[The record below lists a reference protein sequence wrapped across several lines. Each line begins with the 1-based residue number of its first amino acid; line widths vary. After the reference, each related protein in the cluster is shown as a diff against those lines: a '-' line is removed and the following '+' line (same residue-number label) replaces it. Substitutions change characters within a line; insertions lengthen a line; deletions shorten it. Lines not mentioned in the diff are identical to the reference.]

1 MDNNRIVRAITSV
14 TCVMLLVKL
23 LGMVRNILQA
33 RQFGAGAD
41 VDVFT
46 LANNY
51 SVSLFTTICYAL
63 CIAAIPIFSQKL
75 LESRQSCYETADTF
89 ISNTL
94 ILSLLVLG
102 GLLLLGATGAA
113 KLFLGEQAQGELF
126 RFCFLVLLPTL
137 PIIMLTYLLL
147 ALFQPMGHFNL
158 QGSLSL
164 LYNAALCVALVA
176 GGEKLSLKTFTVLT
190 SVCWLFQL
198 AMVLPCIKKE
208 QYHFHFRPNLRQRS
222 YWPFLRTG
230 MLTMYNSAVFLL
242 CYLINAHFATA
253 APTGTVASYFYADRL
268 YEPLA
273 TALIYSVSIVLF
285 PSFSQKYTQM
295 EHREYRQY
303 VVYILKNA
311 LLFLLPVSLL
321 FAAFGTPVIRVLFEG
336 GDFSAQNAL
345 VCGSIFSRYCIGMV
359 GFFVLDILN
368 KAYYAM
374 GRTLIPILTTSGVLG
389 VCGLSN
395 LLVSHFLPE
404 RPELLALGSSVGFC
418 LAALVGYVL
427 FARMGQAKLPVKQLL
442 WGTVCSVALGL
453 AAFWLYSWKIVR
465 FSSKLWTVLLC
476 GGVGIVGL
484 LIYILLMGR
493 YIPTCEILQKLW
505 RKER

>member
-75 LESRQSCYETADTF
+75 LESRRSCYETADTL

-102 GLLLLGATGAA
+102 GLLLLGTTGATE
-113 KLFLGEQAQGELF
+113 LFLGEQAQGELF
-126 RFCFLVLLPTL
+126 RFCFLVLVPALPV
-137 PIIMLTYLLL
+137 IMLTYLLL

-164 LYNAALCVALVA
+164 LYNAALCAALVA

-198 AMVLPCIKKE
+198 AIVLPCIKKE

-222 YWPFLRTG
+222 YWSFLRTG

-345 VCGSIFSRYCIGMV
+345 VCGSILHRDGWLFCAGYFEQSLLCHGEDAHPHPDDLRCAGGVRTVQSLGEPFSPGAAGVAGAGQFCGLLLGGACWLCFVCSDGAGEAAGEAV
-359 GFFVLDILN
+359 GLGDGLFCGPRF
-368 KAYYAM
+368 
-374 GRTLIPILTTSGVLG
+374 GGVLA
-389 VCGLSN
+389 V
-395 LLVSHFLPE
+395 
-404 RPELLALGSSVGFC
+404 
-418 LAALVGYVL
+418 
-427 FARMGQAKLPVKQLL
+427 
-442 WGTVCSVALGL
+442 
-453 AAFWLYSWKIVR
+453 
-465 FSSKLWTVLLC
+465 
-476 GGVGIVGL
+476 
-484 LIYILLMGR
+484 
-493 YIPTCEILQKLW
+493 
-505 RKER
+505 

>member
-75 LESRQSCYETADTF
+75 LESRRSCYETADTL

-94 ILSLLVLG
+94 ILSLMVLG
-102 GLLLLGATGAA
+102 GLLLLGTTGAA
-113 KLFLGEQAQGELF
+113 ELFLSEQAQGELF
-126 RFCFLVLLPTL
+126 RFCFLVLVPALPV
-137 PIIMLTYLLL
+137 IMLTYLLL
-147 ALFQPMGHFNL
+147 ALFQ
-158 QGSLSL
+158 
-164 LYNAALCVALVA
+164 
-176 GGEKLSLKTFTVLT
+176 
-190 SVCWLFQL
+190 L
-198 AMVLPCIKKE
+198 AMLLPCIKKE
-208 QYHFHFRPNLRQRS
+208 QYRFRFRPNLRQRS
-222 YWPFLRTG
+222 YWSFLRTG

-242 CYLINAHFATA
+242 CYLINAHFATV
-253 APTGTVASYFYADRL
+253 APTGTVTSYFYADRL

-295 EHREYRQY
+295 ERREYRQY

-427 FARMGQAKLPVKQLL
+427 FARMGQAKLPVKQLV

-453 AAFWLYSWKIVR
+453 AAFWLYSWKIVQ

-493 YIPTCEILQKLW
+493 YIPTYEILQKLG